1 MCSVLTG
8 VLYSS
13 FLLSPL
19 MQSLLSGDFED
30 LLCESLEASSVKEER
45 QQVSGVELER
55 EGHPTPSPPHTSPHS
70 PPPHPCIVHCRVQW
84 TVLSSLT
91 EEKGRTVIRRVRPLL
106 QVLTQSID

>member
-13 FLLSPL
+13 FLSPL

-45 QQVSGVELER
+45 QQVSGVEVER
-55 EGHPTPSPPHTSPHS
+55 EGHPTPSPPHTSTHFPT
-70 PPPHPCIVHCRVQW
+70 PLHPSLYFTLQGTVDN
-84 TVLSSLT
+84 TVLSDGG
-91 EEKGRTVIRRVRPLL
+91 KGENSDPESEAVVTSTDAIN
-106 QVLTQSID
+106 